1 MGKLLQDR
9 VALVT
14 GGGQGL
20 GEAICWRLVREGCNV
35 VVADL
40 NEETATETATAI
52 NQYLQGEAE
61 ADRHAIALKV
71 DVTDEAQVAAI
82 VDRTVREFG
91 RLDILVSNAGILI
104 AEEISEFPAGKWRA
118 VIDVNLFGYFL
129 CAKYAAHVMKA
140 QRSGAIIQINSK
152 SGKKGSYKNSAYAA
166 SKFGG
171 IGLTQSIALELAE
184 YGVRV
189 NAICPGNLLDSPLW
203 VDSLYKQYAKKWG
216 ITEEEVRQRYVDQ
229 VPMKRGCT
237 YDDVANVV
245 VFLASDQAS
254 YMTGQAINVT
264 GGQEMR

>member
-1 MGKLLQDR
+1 MTLPLLDR

-14 GGGQGL
+14 GAAQGL
-20 GEAICWRLVREGCNV
+20 GEAISHRLACEGANL

-40 NEETATETATAI
+40 NLAGAEKVAAEISAET
-52 NQYLQGEAE
+52 G
-61 ADRHAIALKV
+61 RKAIAAGV
-71 DVTDEAQVAAI
+71 DVTKEDQVEAMLA
-82 VDRTVREFG
+82 RTVAEYG
-91 RLDILVSNAGILI
+91 RLDIAVSNAGILLSGAI
-104 AEEISEFPAGKWRA
+104 DELPTAKWRA
-118 VIDVNLFGYFL
+118 VIEVNLVGYYL
-129 CAKYAAHVMKA
+129 VAKHAARQMMA
-140 QRSGAIIQINSK
+140 QHSGVIIQVNSK

-171 IGLTQSIALELAE
+171 IGLTQSLALELAE

-189 NAICPGNLLDSPLW
+189 NAVCPGNLLDSPLW

-216 ITEEEVRQRYVDQ
+216 ITEEQVRQKYIDE

-237 YDDVANVV
+237 YDDVTNVV